1 MPYADPLPEAE
12 LATAL
17 SGLPE
22 WTREGDAIRRTTT
35 AHDFREAVELIVSVA
50 EAAEAAGHHP
60 DIHLTGYR
68 RLTFELS
75 THAVKAITRRDIEL
89 ATQIDRLI
97 LGDR

>member
-1 MPYADPLPEAE
+1 MPYADPLPDDE
-12 LATAL
+12 LAAAL
-17 SGLPE
+17 SELPE

-35 AHDFREAVELIVSVA
+35 AHDFREAIELIVSVA

-68 RLTFELS
+68 RLTFELR

>member
-1 MPYADPLPEAE
+1 MPYADPLGDRE
-12 LATAL
+12 LDAAL
-17 SGLPE
+17 AGLPE
-22 WTREGDAIRRTTT
+22 WTRDGECIRRTTT
-35 AHDFREAVELIVSVA
+35 AHDFREAVELVVSVA